1 MPIFPLIRNSLV
13 EWFNQAL
20 SGKGKRGRITRL
32 FFFGLL
38 LLPVP
43 ITAGLD
49 LINTYRELTRSTIS
63 QRESIAY
70 MTSLTL
76 KEKFDR
82 LRDLAIA
89 LATRAEFR
97 FLLKRT
103 MDRSQPVKQNREPRS
118 LFTEKDWH
126 EARELLGDIRQ
137 NLPYVSQILIADVT
151 GTLLAD
157 ISENP
162 HVLGKNF
169 SSFDWFE
176 GVIQEWKPYASEAY
190 QWQVKPYYNVV
201 AVACPIKVRSE
212 VLGILVLQIRLDAF
226 FEWAHSIRVG
236 PSGFVY
242 FVDQKGHAVGH
253 PQFPPQGNIPDYSK
267 FPVVRKV
274 LEGKRGVDKIVDPQ
288 KNEKL
293 LAAYHPISEYDWGV
307 IVVQPEHLA
316 FEARNNYLKT
326 LLVIYS
332 VIFILD
338 GLMAL
343 LFLHFLRQQRKSQ
356 DERRESEQRYAE
368 LIEAAPDP
376 IMTINT
382 IGLVQSMNS
391 AVTAISGY
399 QTKDLVGKHF
409 ATLGIVASSSLPLA
423 FKEFTKALL
432 GIEQPPFELN
442 VTRKD
447 RTTII
452 LEAHCRPIRKDDQ
465 IVSVL
470 VVFRDVT
477 ERKKAEE
484 ALRER
489 ETIQTR
495 AELVSVVSHEL
506 RTPLQAIKEGISVVV
521 EGLTGDITPEQREFL
536 ELAGRNVDRLSR
548 LINDFLDFQKLD
560 ARGITYNFAPYP
572 INDLIEEA
580 AETMN
585 PLAKNKGIALHLEL
599 SQKLPSVKMDRDR
612 IMQVLV
618 NLINNALHFTDHGK
632 VSILTYLKTDEGV
645 VVQVKDTGI
654 GIKEND
660 LAKLFQT
667 FGQIHT
673 GKDRKT
679 GGTGL
684 GLAISKKIVEQHHGK
699 IWVESK
705 YGKGSTFS
713 FILPPS

>member
-1 MPIFPLIRNSLV
+1 MQIFLLIRSSLV

-20 SGKGKRGRITRL
+20 AGKGKKGRLARL

-43 ITAGLD
+43 ITASLD
-49 LINTYRELTRSTIS
+49 LINTYRQLTRSTIS

-76 KEKFDR
+76 KEKLDR

-97 FLLKRT
+97 FLLRRT
-103 MDRSQPVKQNREPRS
+103 MEKAHPVRQKRS

-137 NLPYVSQILIADVT
+137 NLPYVSHILITDVS

-157 ISENP
+157 IPEDSQ
-162 HVLGKNF
+162 VLGKNF
-169 SSFDWFE
+169 SSFDWYE
-176 GVIQEWKPYASEAY
+176 GVIQEWKPYVSEAY
-190 QWQVKPYYNVV
+190 QWQLKPFYNVV
-201 AVACPIKVRSE
+201 AVACPIKVRGE
-212 VLGILVLQIRLDAF
+212 VLGILILQIRLDAF

-236 PSGFVY
+236 PSGFVF
-242 FVDQKGHAVGH
+242 FVDRSGHAVGH

-267 FPVVRKV
+267 VPVVRKA
-274 LEGKRGVDKIVDPQ
+274 LQGKRGVEKIVDLKTDQ
-288 KNEKL
+288 KL
-293 LAAYHPISEYDWGV
+293 FAAYHPIPEYEWGV
-307 IVVQPEHLA
+307 IVVQPEPLA
-316 FEARNNYLKT
+316 FQSRNNYLKT

-332 VIFILD
+332 VIFVLD

-356 DERRESEQRYAE
+356 DEKRESEQRYAE

-376 IMTINT
+376 IVTLST

-399 QTKDLVGKHF
+399 TAKDIAGKHF
-409 ATLGIVASSSLPLA
+409 ATLGIVAPSSLPIA
-423 FKEFTKALL
+423 FKEFTKTLL
-432 GIEQPPFELN
+432 GIEQPPFELT
-442 VTRKD
+442 VIRKD
-447 RTTII
+447 RTQII
-452 LEAHCRPIRKDDQ
+452 LEAHCRPIRKTGG
-465 IVSVL
+465 IVGVL

-521 EGLTGDITPEQREFL
+521 EGLTGDITAEQREFL

-560 ARGITYNFAPYP
+560 ARGVTYHFAPQQ
-572 INDLIEEA
+572 INDLVQEA
-580 AETMN
+580 VETMN
-585 PLAKNKGIALHLEL
+585 PLARNKKIELQLEL
-599 SQKLPSVKMDRDR
+599 PKKLPSVKMDRDR

-632 VSILTYLKTDEGV
+632 VSIHTYLKADEGV

-654 GIKEND
+654 GIKEHD
-660 LAKLFQT
+660 VTKLFQT

-699 IWVESK
+699 IWIESR

-713 FILPPS
+713 FILPLD